1 VIEAPLARENGGER
15 ERERESVMCARSLF
29 VLFVLFLVKKKTDAR
44 ARKIFKTLGG
54 CVGAH
59 KCTKVSKDKG
69 VSLCITI

>member
-1 VIEAPLARENGGER
+1 
-15 ERERESVMCARSLF
+15 MCARSLF

-44 ARKIFKTLGG
+44 ARKIIFKTLGGG